1 MTAVGTLLPR
11 TCATARPQLA
21 EADTH
26 SQAHP
31 LVNRTLLSIRD
42 EATNALKKLVAHP
55 GFPGPAWFA
64 WMKAA
69 MNRHEAS
76 HERNA

>member
-1 MTAVGTLLPR
+1 
-11 TCATARPQLA
+11 LA
-21 EADTH
+21 KADTAFQGA
-26 SQAHP
+26 SVGQPNFAF
-31 LVNRTLLSIRD
+31 IRD
-42 EATNALKKLVAHP
+42 EYDIEATNALKKLVAHP

>member
-1 MTAVGTLLPR
+1 MAK
-11 TCATARPQLA
+11 
-21 EADTH
+21 ADKH

-42 EATNALKKLVAHP
+42 EYDIEATNALKKLVAHP

-76 HERNA
+76 HERNARPGR